1 MASFL
6 PKPGPAQTQHFFYSQ
21 HQRIFDEIVMD
32 SEDLQGVIIG
42 ISTALTIGPFEDAP
56 TENLLK
62 KRRIWLLPVSWMKIY
77 SRR

>member
-1 MASFL
+1 
-6 PKPGPAQTQHFFYSQ
+6 
-21 HQRIFDEIVMD
+21 MD

-42 ISTALTIGPFEDAP
+42 ISTAMTIGPFEDAP